1 MEGPCWEPGN
11 GACPRGI
18 AEAGIGRWLAKHEHR
33 DRSIAAGQA
42 RHRRDRRVPRSGG
55 TRLPIGGL
63 AAAFRPQRSVLTIT
77 ERVPA
82 LKNQRFGI
90 PLTSTL
96 LAFEAAAR
104 NASVSRAAAE
114 LNTSQ
119 SAISRHL
126 RRLED
131 ALGMKLFA
139 RTGRGIA
146 LTDRGEAY
154 FVAVQ
159 RYMKDLETTAYSL
172 RTQATRLTLACT
184 SAISTL
190 VVLPVFSRLKRSLG
204 ENVSI
209 EVAVYDGSSLE
220 MPHSLGPRM
229 PDIVLD
235 GAPTAKLL
243 DEDAVKILDEEIVP
257 VASPEFAERFGSV
270 LDEEPGGW
278 SAVPRLEM
286 SPRDRDWASWNFW
299 FEAQESEV
307 PDAPVDVFE
316 DYAHLLRAAA
326 EGEGLAIGRN
336 GFLHDYVVDGRLLPI
351 GDRWLR
357 TGLAVYAFATEG
369 GKRNPASESCMR
381 ELAKLVAELRV
392 PPPSAKVNRLTQTDV
407 QLSALGLE
415 TVAAARPT
423 GT

>member
-1 MEGPCWEPGN
+1 MGRSSWELGN
-11 GACPRGI
+11 AACPREI
-18 AEAGIGRWLAKHEHR
+18 AEAEIGRWLAKHE
-33 DRSIAAGQA
+33 
-42 RHRRDRRVPRSGG
+42 RRDRRAPRGG
-55 TRLPIGGL
+55 RFAIGGL
-63 AAAFRPQRSVLTIT
+63 AAVSCPQRRVLTT
-77 ERVPA
+77 TDRVPA

-104 NASVSRAAAE
+104 NVSVSRAAAE

-139 RTGRGIA
+139 HTGRGIA

-159 RYMKDLETTAYSL
+159 RYMKDLEATAYSL
-172 RTQATRLTLACT
+172 RTQGTRLTVACT
-184 SAISTL
+184 PAMSTL
-190 VVLPVFSRLKRSLG
+190 VVLPVFSRLKRFLG
-204 ENVSI
+204 ETVFI
-209 EVAVYDGSSLE
+209 EVAVHDGSSHE
-220 MPHSLGPRM
+220 MRHSFGSRM

-235 GAPTAKLL
+235 GVPTAKFL

-257 VASPEFAERFGSV
+257 VASPEFAERFASV

-286 SPRDRDWASWNFW
+286 SPRDRGWAGWNLW
-299 FEAQESEV
+299 FQAQGSEV
-307 PDAPVDVFE
+307 PDAAVDVFE

-351 GDRWLR
+351 RDGWLR

-369 GKRNPASESCMR
+369 GKRNPASKSCMQ
-381 ELAKLVAELRV
+381 ELAKLVAELCG
-392 PPPSAKVNRLTQTDV
+392 PPRSTNADRLTEADAR
-407 QLSALGLE
+407 LSAL
-415 TVAAARPT
+415 RPT